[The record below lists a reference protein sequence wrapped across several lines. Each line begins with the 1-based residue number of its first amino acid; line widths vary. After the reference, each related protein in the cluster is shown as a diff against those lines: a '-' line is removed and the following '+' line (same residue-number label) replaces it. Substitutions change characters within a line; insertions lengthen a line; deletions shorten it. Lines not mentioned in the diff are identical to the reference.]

1 MSISSIITT
10 LEKLATLHDYLYE
23 LTVRKAEVVKSN
35 SLEDLQELTQ
45 EEKKFIKAINQLEQ
59 QRAAL
64 SGDKTVSE
72 LSEEANAAEREIL
85 LQLKE
90 RLTGTIQRIQQQ
102 NELNQQLLNHS
113 LQFITVTMNTLT
125 QEPSAVTY
133 EKGANI
139 KKNTTAPTRSMFD
152 SKA

>member
-1 MSISSIITT
+1 MSISTIITT

-23 LTVRKAEVVKSN
+23 LTVRKAEVVKST

-45 EEKKFIKAINQLEQ
+45 EEKKFTKAIYQLEQ
-59 QRAAL
+59 QRAVL
-64 SGDKTVSE
+64 SGEKTVSD
-72 LSEEANAAEREIL
+72 LAEEANEAERESL
-85 LQLKE
+85 LHLKD
-90 RLTGTIQRIQQQ
+90 RLKGTIQSIHQQ
-102 NELNQQLLNHS
+102 NELNQQLLNQS
-113 LQFITVTMNTLT
+113 LQFITITLNTLT

-139 KKNTTAPTRSMFD
+139 KKNTTTPTRSMFD